1 MNLKSDAYCNRIP
14 PHTIIYDR
22 IRQSYSSVYGVQTVT
37 FKPLHIFI
45 RSPYTVSVSHRF
57 TPHTVPVYGSRVRPP
72 YVSVFHRKR
81 PFTTVHVRP
90 GYDQEK
96 FVNGMRENLLERQQ
110 ILNELQTRL
119 QAFADCLQQ
128 EEQVV
133 AAQRIKK
140 QQSNSNT

>member
-1 MNLKSDAYCNRIP
+1 M
-14 PHTIIYDR
+14 
-22 IRQSYSSVYGVQTVT
+22 
-37 FKPLHIFI
+37 
-45 RSPYTVSVSHRF
+45 
-57 TPHTVPVYGSRVRPP
+57 
-72 YVSVFHRKR
+72 
-81 PFTTVHVRP
+81 HVRP